1 MEKIFDIFLGRIDGY
16 HTVRVG
22 QNKTA
27 TDVELW
33 KAKGY
38 RVQAEHQIGTR
49 LHHVYLVPA

>member
-1 MEKIFDIFLGRIDGY
+1 MEPIFDIFLGRIDGY